1 MPLPTLQ
8 ECQSALSNC
17 LADDSSP
24 SDESIQTWRQLIQ
37 RCLSHGTSYDDNLL
51 SSSSSP
57 DDAGN
62 NAEVFTSRSKEA
74 GGVLSDS
81 IEWYLRQWWSQQHQN
96 NTSDGGDNNDN
107 HVSAKVQKQLKDDPV
122 ICAVVESLWLVGCLL
137 DTEEVSTTAQVKK
150 GEGLSADAT
159 NSDGDKTSKVPYQ
172 CLVNIIKD
180 LTSSRNWMT
189 NNKDGDDAMETDE
202 NAQPLI
208 PIASLQTTL
217 ELSLLQAANLLPNPP
232 PITAKAKAMKARAG
246 GKAGGAAAAAAADD
260 TPVDFVHKKLKKM
273 NTDMYYRQHKFNLLA
288 EESEGYAKLL
298 SFFVV
303 GISEGGTVG
312 KHGEEDDG
320 EDSSSKE
327 ARKYVRELIGAFDLD
342 PNRVLDLALD
352 ALEWELNEIILSQQ
366 AKKSSSKGGANEELE
381 FDTINKALSNV
392 QNPKVVNTLLEIIRE
407 LDGNSS
413 SGRAIAHL
421 LGFKYRSYNN
431 RAAKLAAVAAE
442 KGKDGKDTSD
452 KAGSDKST
460 SAPARIYPRSL
471 FISTA
476 FLSAHGLVDPH
487 NLLPHL
493 NSTLNLIDTYKTH
506 TTTTI
511 NRLKKLGVVS
521 LNSSKA
527 DKKDAKD
534 DAADNESADRD
545 AAFRN
550 DPIIGVFR
558 AYLAMGDWDKPVA
571 FLAHATVPEFDSAV
585 KDSDGD
591 KMFSA
596 MELAVLAACS
606 LSESVGAD
614 VCAWVSTMIKNV
626 YNEGGNNGKSSR
638 ASILP
643 LLNSPF
649 PTETP
654 LSEMSSVLRGPL
666 STLAA
671 SGVIRLAQPLYIKLC
686 QIYNKKLT
694 LAENKVEVDIECID
708 DNIMSVLS
716 TFMVPSLSLFPSD
729 TLLPKELWSL
739 LKKLPYTLRYNL
751 YSAWR
756 KPGLE
761 KGTLRSMLPKDI
773 KSGKIPKPLGIIESE
788 IETGI
793 AARYVLKRI
802 SKENIKDMGRQL
814 SKTSHNNPLVVFT
827 DILAKIE
834 SYDNLIL
841 MMVDTFQFATE
852 LSLDVMGYCL
862 LLSLGGS
869 DGGGQRRSGTK
880 MGGLNTEQWLASL
893 ETFTGAFYKKFPDVE
908 LRGILIYLTA
918 RFRDGESSE
927 LGVLRSLI
935 KTAGG
940 YGFVDYDSTA
950 SLSELQLDGRCGS
963 RLLKRETSSFG
974 VVDNINR
981 KASQHLR
988 AVLQGGDLGVMMIL
1002 LLSQMRLKILYTKAG
1017 SGTEHV
1023 KVIGNTYDDCEA
1035 VLCLLLE
1042 FLSDSSDDQ
1051 VTGSS
1056 TKEKFAA
1063 SMPSLEDLHTKYGL
1077 DTAVAWMLCRP
1088 LIRKSM
1094 FFKDDNKLA
1103 GNAVMPAFLER
1114 FAASPDM
1121 TKSCEKLLPQ
1131 GAWKNIT
1138 QAMFQAFYSLSI
1150 YDILCPEERY
1160 NIEIG
1165 RLKKEVERLI
1175 ILQKGGDAARG
1186 QMSALAAAAAAAG
1199 ASANE
1204 VRLATTFTLVHR
1216 EELDR
1221 LKRNVDQLNKDF
1233 QRQQKRCRF
1242 VTSMLESQKE
1252 DLIRS
1257 GGSDGTF
1264 ASAFMTFCV
1273 YPRCFLS
1280 SEDSLFCAQFIKVL
1294 HRMRLPGFSTIEI
1307 IDNIV
1312 NAATGSLYS
1321 MTEDE
1326 AGNLAIFFHE
1336 IWKSV
1341 NSWRYDNDAFSTELK
1356 GSPGS
1361 KLSKAYAEANS
1372 IGDHSTTYG
1381 ITHDDFKSIYT
1392 QWHNKIGVSAIGC
1405 FASSEYMHTRA
1416 ALIVLSRIVLVYPT
1430 QPKVGDKILKS
1441 LSSLQSDDNPRP
1453 DIRATAQG
1461 YYSQLTKARDEG
1473 MWKEE
1478 NIAVTRARQEKE
1490 KAKAEE
1496 RKKNLALQHEN
1507 MKKES
1512 EAITREIGD
1521 GGRYGRDRRDDRGR
1535 PDDRGR
1541 AWGAEPRAHQQ
1552 RAPPMSVSAPVFT
1565 PKVGAQRELGFADR
1579 REHDRRGG
1587 GQERDVY
1594 VPPNRRDGPVTRRQE
1609 EGRGERRKRSRS
1621 PDHGDD
1627 SEHQQSKRT
1636 RGEWAPPRRSA
1647 RR

>member
-1 MPLPTLQ
+1 MSLPTLQ

-17 LADDSSP
+17 LADSP
-24 SDESIQTWRQLIQ
+24 PTDEAIQIWRQLIQ
-37 RCLSHGTSYDDNLL
+37 RCLSHGTSFDDHLL
-51 SSSSSP
+51 STSSSP
-57 DDAGN
+57 DDADN
-62 NAEVFTSRSKEA
+62 NAEVLTSRAKEA

-81 IEWYLRQWWSQQHQN
+81 IEWYLRQWRDQQQQN
-96 NTSDGGDNNDN
+96 DSDGSDL
-107 HVSAKVQKQLKDDPV
+107 QKQLKDDAV

-137 DTEEVSTTAQVKK
+137 DSEEDNSTTQVKN
-150 GEGLSADAT
+150 GGLSADVT
-159 NSDGDKTSKVPYQ
+159 KSDGDKTSNVPYQ

-189 NNKDGDDAMETDE
+189 SSKNGDDAMETDE
-202 NAQPLI
+202 NSQPLI
-208 PIASLQTTL
+208 PIVSLQTTL
-217 ELSLLQAANLLPNPP
+217 ELSLLQSANLLPNPP
-232 PITAKAKAMKARAG
+232 PTTAKAKAIKARG
-246 GKAGGAAAAAAADD
+246 GKGGAAAAVAADD
-260 TPVDFVHKKLKKM
+260 TPVDFVHKKLKKI

-303 GISEGGTVG
+303 GINEGGTAG
-312 KHGEEDDG
+312 EDDTNG
-320 EDSSSKE
+320 DSSYKE

-352 ALEWELNEIILSQQ
+352 ALEWELNEIMTSQQ
-366 AKKSSSKGGANEELE
+366 TKKSSSKSAANEEWGFE
-381 FDTINKALSNV
+381 AINSAMSNV
-392 QNPKVVNTLLEIIRE
+392 QSPKVVNTLLAIIRE
-407 LDGNSS
+407 LDGNSRT
-413 SGRAIAHL
+413 GRAVAHL

-431 RAAKLAAVAAE
+431 RAAKIAAVAAE
-442 KGKDGKDTSD
+442 KEKDAKDATD
-452 KAGSDKST
+452 KAGSGNGKSA
-460 SAPARIYPRSL
+460 SAPTRIYPRSL

-476 FLSAHGLVDPH
+476 FLCAHGLVDPH

-506 TTTTI
+506 TTNTI
-511 NRLKKLGVVS
+511 KRLKKLGVVS

-527 DKKDAKD
+527 DKKDAKEDAD
-534 DAADNESADRD
+534 DHESADRD
-545 AAFRN
+545 AAFQN
-550 DPIIGVFR
+550 DPVIGIFR
-558 AYLAMGDWDKPVA
+558 AFLAMGDWDRSAA
-571 FLAHATVPEFDSAV
+571 FLAHATLPEFDSAV

-606 LSESVGAD
+606 LSDSVGAD
-614 VCAWVSTMIKNV
+614 LCAWVGAMIKYV
-626 YNEGGNNGKSSR
+626 SNENGDSDKSTSTSR

-643 LLNSPF
+643 PLNSPF
-649 PTETP
+649 PSETP
-654 LSEMSSVLRGPL
+654 LSEISAVLIAPL
-666 STLAA
+666 SSLSA
-671 SGVIRLAQPLYIKLC
+671 SGVVRLAQPLYVNLC
-686 QIYNKKLT
+686 RLYNKKLALT
-694 LAENKVEVDIECID
+694 NSESEVDVKCID
-708 DNIMSVLS
+708 DNTMSVLS

-761 KGTLRSMLPKDI
+761 KGTLRSMLPKDF
-773 KSGKIPKPLGIIESE
+773 KSGKIPKPLGNIESE

-862 LLSLGGS
+862 LLSLGGG
-869 DGGGQRRSGTK
+869 DEGGHRRSGTK

-908 LRGILIYLTA
+908 LRGILIYLAA
-918 RFRDGESSE
+918 RFKDGESSE

-981 KASQHLR
+981 NASQHLR
-988 AVLQGGDLGVMMIL
+988 AVLQGGDLGVMMLL

-1023 KVIGNTYDDCEA
+1023 KVIGNAYDDCEA

-1051 VTGSS
+1051 ASGSS

-1063 SMPSLEDLHTKYGL
+1063 SMPSLADLHSKYGL
-1077 DTAVAWMLCRP
+1077 DAAVAWMLCRP

-1094 FFKDDNKLA
+1094 FFKDDSKLT
-1103 GNAVMPAFLER
+1103 GKSSQNVMPDFLKR
-1114 FAASPDM
+1114 FAASPEM
-1121 TKSCEKLLPQ
+1121 TTSCEKLLPQ
-1131 GAWKNIT
+1131 GAWKDLT
-1138 QAMFQAFYSLSI
+1138 PSMFQAFYSLSI

-1165 RLKKEVERLI
+1165 RLKKEVERLT
-1175 ILQKGGDAARG
+1175 ILQKGGHAALG

-1204 VRLATTFTLVHR
+1204 VRQATAFTMVHR

-1233 QRQQKRCRF
+1233 QRQQKRCEF

-1252 DLIRS
+1252 DLICS
-1257 GGSDGTF
+1257 EESNGTF
-1264 ASAFMTFCV
+1264 ASAFMTFCI

-1280 SEDSLFCAQFIKVL
+1280 PEDSLFCAQFIKVL
-1294 HRMRLPGFSTIEI
+1294 HRMKLPGFSTIEL
-1307 IDNIV
+1307 IDSIV
-1312 NAATGSLYS
+1312 NAATGSLYC

-1326 AGNLAIFFHE
+1326 A
-1336 IWKSV
+1336 
-1341 NSWRYDNDAFSTELK
+1341 ELK

-1361 KLSKAYAEANS
+1361 KLSKAYAEANN
-1372 IGDHSTTYG
+1372 IGDHSITDG
-1381 ITHDDFKSIYT
+1381 ITHDDFKALYT
-1392 QWHNKIGVSAIGC
+1392 QWHSKIGVSSIGC
-1405 FASSEYMHTRA
+1405 LASSEYMHTRA

-1441 LSSLQSDDNPRP
+1441 LSSLQSEDNPRP

-1461 YYSQLTKARDEG
+1461 YCSQLTKARDEG

-1521 GGRYGRDRRDDRGR
+1521 GDRYGRDRRDDRGR
-1535 PDDRGR
+1535 FDDRGR
-1541 AWGAEPRAHQQ
+1541 PWGPDPRSHQQ
-1552 RAPPMSVSAPVFT
+1552 RVPPMNASAPVFT

-1579 REHDRRGG
+1579 REHERRGG

-1621 PDHGDD
+1621 PDRGGDD
-1627 SEHQQSKRT
+1627 SEHQQAKRS

>member
-1 MPLPTLQ
+1 MPLPSLK
-8 ECQSALSNC
+8 ECQSTLSNC
-17 LADDSSP
+17 LADSSP
-24 SDESIQTWRQLIQ
+24 SDESIQTWRQLVQ
-37 RCLSHGTSYDDNLL
+37 RCLSHGTSYDDHLT
-51 SSSSSP
+51 STSY
-57 DDAGN
+57 AGVN
-62 NAEVFTSRSKEA
+62 SEDLTSRSKEA

-81 IEWYLRQWWSQQHQN
+81 IEWYLRQWWSRQQQN
-96 NTSDGGDNNDN
+96 NTSGGSDHDN
-107 HVSAKVQKQLKDDPV
+107 HELQKQLKDDKV

-137 DTEEVSTTAQVKK
+137 DTEEDNNAAQVKK
-150 GEGLSADAT
+150 GEGS
-159 NSDGDKTSKVPYQ
+159 SGDKASKVPYQ

-180 LTSSRNWMT
+180 LTSSRNWMA
-189 NNKDGDDAMETDE
+189 NDKDGDDAMDTNE
-202 NAQPLI
+202 NSQPLI
-208 PIASLQTTL
+208 PIVTLQTTL
-217 ELSLLQAANLLPNPP
+217 ELSLLQSANLLPNPP
-232 PITAKAKAMKARAG
+232 PTTAKAKAMKARAG
-246 GKAGGAAAAAAADD
+246 GKAGAAADD

-298 SFFVV
+298 SFFIV
-303 GISEGGTVG
+303 GINEVGT
-312 KHGEEDDG
+312 GEE
-320 EDSSSKE
+320 EDASKDLVSKE

-352 ALEWELNEIILSQQ
+352 ALEWELNEIMTSQQ
-366 AKKSSSKGGANEELE
+366 SKKSSSRNGANDEWG
-381 FDTINKALSNV
+381 FDAINTAMSNV
-392 QNPKVVNTLLEIIRE
+392 QSPKVVNTLLAIIGE
-407 LDGNSS
+407 LDGNSNT
-413 SGRAIAHL
+413 GRAIAHL
-421 LGFKYRSYNN
+421 LGFKYRSYHN
-431 RAAKLAAVAAE
+431 RAAKMAAVAAE
-442 KGKDGKDTSD
+442 KGKDGKDTTD
-452 KAGSDKST
+452 KAGKGNDKSAST
-460 SAPARIYPRSL
+460 PTRIYPRSL

-476 FLSAHGLVDPH
+476 FLSAHGLVDLH

-527 DKKDAKD
+527 EKKNDKD
-534 DAADNESADRD
+534 DTAGNESAARD
-545 AAFRN
+545 AAFQN
-550 DPIIGVFR
+550 DPVIGLFR
-558 AYLAMGDWDKPVA
+558 AFLAMGDGDRPAA

-585 KDSDGD
+585 KDGDGD

-614 VCAWVSTMIKNV
+614 VCAWVASMIKNIS
-626 YNEGGNNGKSSR
+626 NENGNSGTSTSTSR

-649 PTETP
+649 PPETS
-654 LSEMSSVLRGPL
+654 LSEISSVLRGPL
-666 STLAA
+666 SSLSA
-671 SGVIRLAQPLYIKLC
+671 SGAIRLAQPLYIKLC
-686 QIYNKKLT
+686 RLYNKKLV
-694 LAENKVEVDIECID
+694 LIEHNVEVDIKCID
-708 DNIMSVLS
+708 DNTMSVLS

-739 LKKLPYTLRYNL
+739 LKKLPYTLRYSL

-773 KSGKIPKPLGIIESE
+773 KSGKIPKPLGNIESE

-814 SKTSHNNPLVVFT
+814 SKTSHNNPLVVFS

-862 LLSLGGS
+862 LLSLGGG

-908 LRGILIYLTA
+908 LRGILVYLTS

-950 SLSELQLDGRCGS
+950 SLSDLQLDGRCGS

-1017 SGTEHV
+1017 SDSEHV

-1051 VTGSS
+1051 ASGSS

-1063 SMPSLEDLHTKYGL
+1063 SMPSLEDLHSKYGL
-1077 DTAVAWMLCRP
+1077 DAAVAWMLCRP

-1094 FFKDDNKLA
+1094 FFKDDDKLA
-1103 GNAVMPAFLER
+1103 GNSPQNVTPGFLKR
-1114 FAASPDM
+1114 FAASPEM
-1121 TKSCEKLLPQ
+1121 TTSCEKLLPQ
-1131 GAWKNIT
+1131 GAWKNLSPT
-1138 QAMFQAFYSLSI
+1138 LFQTFYSLSI

-1165 RLKKEVERLI
+1165 RLKKEVERLT
-1175 ILQKGGDAARG
+1175 ILQKGGEAARG

-1199 ASANE
+1199 ANANE
-1204 VRLATTFTLVHR
+1204 VRQATTFTIVHR

-1221 LKRNVDQLNKDF
+1221 LKRNVDQLNRDF
-1233 QRQQKRCRF
+1233 QRQQKRCKF
-1242 VTSMLESQKE
+1242 VMSMLESQKK
-1252 DLIRS
+1252 DLIRA
-1257 GGSDGTF
+1257 GESDGTF

-1280 SEDSLFCAQFIKVL
+1280 PEDSLFCAQFIKVL
-1294 HRMRLPGFSTIEI
+1294 HSMKLQGFSTIEL

-1312 NAATGSLYS
+1312 NAAIGSLYC

-1326 AGNLAIFFHE
+1326 AGNLAIFLNE

-1341 NSWRYDNDAFSTELK
+1341 NSWRYNNDAFSSELK

-1361 KLSKAYAEANS
+1361 KLSKAYAEANN
-1372 IGDHSTTYG
+1372 IGDHSVTDG
-1381 ITHDDFKSIYT
+1381 ITHDDFKAIYT
-1392 QWHNKIGVSAIGC
+1392 QWHSKIGVSSIGC
-1405 FASSEYMHTRA
+1405 LASSEYMHTRA

-1441 LSSLQSDDNPRP
+1441 LSSLQSEDNPRP

-1461 YYSQLTKARDEG
+1461 YHSQLTKARDDG

-1521 GGRYGRDRRDDRGR
+1521 GDRYGRDRRDDRGR

-1541 AWGAEPRAHQQ
+1541 AWGADPRAHQQ
-1552 RAPPMSVSAPVFT
+1552 RGPPMNGSAPVFT

-1579 REHDRRGG
+1579 RERGG
-1587 GQERDVY
+1587 HERDVY

-1609 EGRGERRKRSRS
+1609 DGRGGGRKRSRS
-1621 PDHGDD
+1621 PDRGDD

>member
-1 MPLPTLQ
+1 MHVSRPTTREAAVNKSPATMSLPTVE
-8 ECQSALSNC
+8 ECQSALSNF
-17 LADDSSP
+17 LADSSP
-24 SDESIQTWRQLIQ
+24 TDGAIQTWRQLIQ
-37 RCLSHGTSYDDNLL
+37 RCLSHGTSFDDHLL
-51 SSSSSP
+51 TTSSSP
-57 DDAGN
+57 DDASN
-62 NAEVFTSRSKEA
+62 NAEVLTSRAKEA

-81 IEWYLRQWWSQQHQN
+81 IEWYLRQWWNQQQQN
-96 NTSDGGDNNDN
+96 DSDGSNDN
-107 HVSAKVQKQLKDDPV
+107 HVSLELQKQLKDNAV

-137 DTEEVSTTAQVKK
+137 DTEEENSTTQVKN
-150 GEGLSADAT
+150 GGGLSADAT
-159 NSDGDKTSKVPYQ
+159 KSDGDKTSNVPYQ

-180 LTSSRNWMT
+180 LTASRNWMT
-189 NNKDGDDAMETDE
+189 SSKDGNNAMETDE
-202 NAQPLI
+202 NSQALI

-217 ELSLLQAANLLPNPP
+217 ELSLLQSANLLPNPP
-232 PITAKAKAMKARAG
+232 PTTAKAKAMKARG
-246 GKAGGAAAAAAADD
+246 GKGGSAAAADD
-260 TPVDFVHKKLKKM
+260 TPVDFVHKKLKKI

-303 GISEGGTVG
+303 GINEGSTAGKDDEENGT
-312 KHGEEDDG
+312 DI
-320 EDSSSKE
+320 DSISKE

-352 ALEWELNEIILSQQ
+352 ALEWELNEIMTSQQ
-366 AKKSSSKGGANEELE
+366 SKKSSSKNGTNEEWGFE
-381 FDTINKALSNV
+381 AINSAMSNV
-392 QNPKVVNTLLEIIRE
+392 QSPKVVNALLAIIRE
-407 LDGNSS
+407 LDGNSRT
-413 SGRAIAHL
+413 GRAIAHL

-431 RAAKLAAVAAE
+431 RAAKIAAVAAE
-442 KGKDGKDTSD
+442 KEKDGKDTTD
-452 KAGSDKST
+452 KAGSGNGKSA
-460 SAPARIYPRSL
+460 SAPTRIYPRSL

-476 FLSAHGLVDPH
+476 FLCAHGLVDPH

-506 TTTTI
+506 TTNTI
-511 NRLKKLGVVS
+511 KRLKKLGVVS

-527 DKKDAKD
+527 DKKDAKED
-534 DAADNESADRD
+534 TVDNESADRD
-545 AAFRN
+545 AAFQN
-550 DPIIGVFR
+550 DPVIGVFR
-558 AYLAMGDWDKPVA
+558 AFLAMGDGDRSAA

-606 LSESVGAD
+606 LSDSVGAD
-614 VCAWVSTMIKNV
+614 LCAWVTTMIKYV
-626 YNEGGNNGKSSR
+626 SNENGNSDKSTSTSR

-649 PTETP
+649 PSETP
-654 LSEMSSVLRGPL
+654 LSEISAVLRGPL
-666 STLAA
+666 SSLSA
-671 SGVIRLAQPLYIKLC
+671 SGAIRLAQPLYINLC
-686 QIYNKKLT
+686 RLYNKKLV
-694 LAENKVEVDIECID
+694 LANFESEVDIKCID
-708 DNIMSVLS
+708 DNTLSVLS
-716 TFMVPSLSLFPSD
+716 TFLVPSLSLFPSD

-773 KSGKIPKPLGIIESE
+773 KSGKIPKPLGNIESE

-862 LLSLGGS
+862 LLSLGGG
-869 DGGGQRRSGTK
+869 DEGGQRRKGTK

-908 LRGILIYLTA
+908 LRGILIYLAA

-1051 VTGSS
+1051 ASGSS

-1063 SMPSLEDLHTKYGL
+1063 SMPSLEDLHSKYGL
-1077 DTAVAWMLCRP
+1077 DAAVAWMLCRP

-1094 FFKDDNKLA
+1094 FFKDDSKFA
-1103 GNAVMPAFLER
+1103 GKASQNVMPDFLKR
-1114 FAASPDM
+1114 FAASPEM
-1121 TKSCEKLLPQ
+1121 TTSCEKLLSQ
-1131 GAWKNIT
+1131 GAWKNLT
-1138 QAMFQAFYSLSI
+1138 PSMFQAFYSLSI

-1165 RLKKEVERLI
+1165 RLKKEVERLT

-1204 VRLATTFTLVHR
+1204 VRQATAFTMVHR
-1216 EELDR
+1216 EELGR

-1233 QRQQKRCRF
+1233 QRQQKRCKF
-1242 VTSMLESQKE
+1242 VMSMLESQKE

-1257 GGSDGTF
+1257 GESNGTF
-1264 ASAFMTFCV
+1264 ASAFMTFCI

-1280 SEDSLFCAQFIKVL
+1280 PEDSLFCAQFIKVL
-1294 HRMRLPGFSTIEI
+1294 HRMKLPGFSTIEL

-1312 NAATGSLYS
+1312 HAATGSLYC

-1326 AGNLAIFFHE
+1326 AGKFLQYLSFARVFSSYFLTTSCFLGNLAIFLNE

-1341 NSWRYDNDAFSTELK
+1341 NSWRYNNDAFSTELK
-1356 GSPGS
+1356 GSV
-1361 KLSKAYAEANS
+1361 
-1372 IGDHSTTYG
+1372 ST
-1381 ITHDDFKSIYT
+1381 HCS
-1392 QWHNKIGVSAIGC
+1392 
-1405 FASSEYMHTRA
+1405 
-1416 ALIVLSRIVLVYPT
+1416 
-1430 QPKVGDKILKS
+1430 
-1441 LSSLQSDDNPRP
+1441 
-1453 DIRATAQG
+1453 
-1461 YYSQLTKARDEG
+1461 
-1473 MWKEE
+1473 
-1478 NIAVTRARQEKE
+1478 
-1490 KAKAEE
+1490 
-1496 RKKNLALQHEN
+1496 
-1507 MKKES
+1507 
-1512 EAITREIGD
+1512 
-1521 GGRYGRDRRDDRGR
+1521 
-1535 PDDRGR
+1535 
-1541 AWGAEPRAHQQ
+1541 
-1552 RAPPMSVSAPVFT
+1552 
-1565 PKVGAQRELGFADR
+1565 FADLSLKFHLTSHSNVCYFSLVR
-1579 REHDRRGG
+1579 SCRKHML
-1587 GQERDVY
+1587 
-1594 VPPNRRDGPVTRRQE
+1594 RQMIL
-1609 EGRGERRKRSRS
+1609 GTTLSQMGLLTTTSRLS
-1621 PDHGDD
+1621 TLNGTAKL
-1627 SEHQQSKRT
+1627 EFRLLV
-1636 RGEWAPPRRSA
+1636 A
-1647 RR
+1647 

>member
-1 MPLPTLQ
+1 M
-8 ECQSALSNC
+8 
-17 LADDSSP
+17 
-24 SDESIQTWRQLIQ
+24 
-37 RCLSHGTSYDDNLL
+37 
-51 SSSSSP
+51 
-57 DDAGN
+57 
-62 NAEVFTSRSKEA
+62 
-74 GGVLSDS
+74 
-81 IEWYLRQWWSQQHQN
+81 
-96 NTSDGGDNNDN
+96 
-107 HVSAKVQKQLKDDPV
+107 
-122 ICAVVESLWLVGCLL
+122 
-137 DTEEVSTTAQVKK
+137 
-150 GEGLSADAT
+150 
-159 NSDGDKTSKVPYQ
+159 
-172 CLVNIIKD
+172 
-180 LTSSRNWMT
+180 
-189 NNKDGDDAMETDE
+189 
-202 NAQPLI
+202 
-208 PIASLQTTL
+208 
-217 ELSLLQAANLLPNPP
+217 AN
-232 PITAKAKAMKARAG
+232 KAKKARVVG
-246 GKAGGAAAAAAADD
+246 GKAGTAAAAAVADD

-298 SFFVV
+298 SFFLV
-303 GISEGGTVG
+303 GIKEGDIVG
-312 KHGEEDDG
+312 KGGDGDDNG
-320 EDSSSKE
+320 HDHTSSKE

-352 ALEWELNEIILSQQ
+352 TLEWELNEIITSHT
-366 AKKSSSKGGANEELE
+366 KTSSSKGAASEEWG
-381 FDTINKALSNV
+381 FDTINTAMSNV
-392 QNPKVVNTLLEIIRE
+392 QSPKVVNTLLAIIRE
-407 LDGNSS
+407 LDGNSTT
-413 SGRAIAHL
+413 GRAIAHL
-421 LGFKYRSYNN
+421 LGFKYRSYHN
-431 RAAKLAAVAAE
+431 RAAKVTAAVTD
-442 KGKDGKDTSD
+442 KGKDGKDTTD
-452 KAGSDKST
+452 KAVSGKDKSA
-460 SAPARIYPRSL
+460 SAPTRIYPRSL

-493 NSTLNLIDTYKTH
+493 NSTLNLIETYKTH
-506 TTTTI
+506 TATTI

-527 DKKDAKD
+527 DKKDATEDK
-534 DAADNESADRD
+534 ADSESADRD

-550 DPIIGVFR
+550 DPVLGVFR
-558 AYLAMGDWDKPVA
+558 AFLAMGDWDRPAA

-585 KDSDGD
+585 KGSDED

-596 MELAVLAACS
+596 MEVAVLAACS
-606 LSESVGAD
+606 LSDSVGAD
-614 VCAWVSTMIKNV
+614 VCAWVTTKAKNV
-626 YNEGGNNGKSSR
+626 YSEGGNSGKSTSTSR
-638 ASILP
+638 VSILP
-643 LLNSPF
+643 LLNFPF
-649 PTETP
+649 PSETP
-654 LSEMSSVLRGPL
+654 LSEISAVLRGPL
-666 STLAA
+666 SSLAT

-686 QIYNKKLT
+686 RLYNKKLV
-694 LAENKVEVDIECID
+694 LAEHKVEVDIKCID
-708 DNIMSVLS
+708 DDTVSVLS

-761 KGTLRSMLPKDI
+761 KGTLRSMLPKDV

-841 MMVDTFQFATE
+841 MMVDTFQYVTE

-862 LLSLGGS
+862 LLSLSGG

-908 LRGILIYLTA
+908 LRGILIYLTT
-918 RFRDGESSE
+918 RFKDGESSE

-940 YGFVDYDSTA
+940 YGFVDFDSTA

-988 AVLQGGDLGVMMIL
+988 AVLQGGDLGVIMLL
-1002 LLSQMRLKILYTKAG
+1002 LLSQMRSKILYSKAG

-1035 VLCLLLE
+1035 VMCLLLE

-1051 VTGSS
+1051 ASGSS

-1077 DTAVAWMLCRP
+1077 DTAVAWTLCRP

-1094 FFKDDNKLA
+1094 FFKDDNKLTGA
-1103 GNAVMPAFLER
+1103 ASQQVMPAFLER
-1114 FAASPDM
+1114 FAGSPEM

-1131 GAWKNIT
+1131 GAWKHIT
-1138 QAMFQAFYSLSI
+1138 QAMFQAFYSFSI

-1165 RLKKEVERLI
+1165 RLKKEVERLN

-1199 ASANE
+1199 ASANA
-1204 VRLATTFTLVHR
+1204 VRQATAFTPAHR
-1216 EELDR
+1216 AELDR
-1221 LKRNVDQLNKDF
+1221 LKRNVDQLNNDF
-1233 QRQQKRCRF
+1233 ERQQKRCKF
-1242 VTSMLESQKE
+1242 VKSMLETQKN

-1257 GGSDGTF
+1257 GEGDADSDGAF

-1280 SEDSLFCAQFIKVL
+1280 PEDSLFCAHFILML
-1294 HRMRLPGFSTIEI
+1294 HKMRLPGFLTIELV
-1307 IDNIV
+1307 DNIV
-1312 NAATGSLYS
+1312 KAATGSLYC

-1326 AGNLAIFFHE
+1326 AGNLAIFLNE

-1341 NSWRYDNDAFSTELK
+1341 NSWRYDNDAFASELK
-1356 GSPGS
+1356 GSV
-1361 KLSKAYAEANS
+1361 
-1372 IGDHSTTYG
+1372 ST
-1381 ITHDDFKSIYT
+1381 HF
-1392 QWHNKIGVSAIGC
+1392 
-1405 FASSEYMHTRA
+1405 
-1416 ALIVLSRIVLVYPT
+1416 LLPL
-1430 QPKVGDKILKS
+1430 
-1441 LSSLQSDDNPRP
+1441 
-1453 DIRATAQG
+1453 
-1461 YYSQLTKARDEG
+1461 
-1473 MWKEE
+1473 
-1478 NIAVTRARQEKE
+1478 
-1490 KAKAEE
+1490 
-1496 RKKNLALQHEN
+1496 LALFSSDLTSCSIFCH
-1507 MKKES
+1507 
-1512 EAITREIGD
+1512 
-1521 GGRYGRDRRDDRGR
+1521 
-1535 PDDRGR
+1535 
-1541 AWGAEPRAHQQ
+1541 
-1552 RAPPMSVSAPVFT
+1552 
-1565 PKVGAQRELGFADR
+1565 
-1579 REHDRRGG
+1579 
-1587 GQERDVY
+1587 
-1594 VPPNRRDGPVTRRQE
+1594 
-1609 EGRGERRKRSRS
+1609 
-1621 PDHGDD
+1621 
-1627 SEHQQSKRT
+1627 
-1636 RGEWAPPRRSA
+1636 
-1647 RR
+1647 

>member
-1 MPLPTLQ
+1 M
-8 ECQSALSNC
+8 
-17 LADDSSP
+17 LA
-24 SDESIQTWRQLIQ
+24 IR
-37 RCLSHGTSYDDNLL
+37 
-51 SSSSSP
+51 
-57 DDAGN
+57 A
-62 NAEVFTSRSKEA
+62 KEA
-74 GGVLSDS
+74 GGILSDS
-81 IEWYLRQWWSQQHQN
+81 IEWYLRQWWNQKQQN
-96 NTSDGGDNNDN
+96 NDSDGSGDDN
-107 HVSAKVQKQLKDDPV
+107 HNVSLESQKQLKNDAV

-137 DTEEVSTTAQVKK
+137 DTEEDNST
-150 GEGLSADAT
+150 GGGSSADAT
-159 NSDGDKTSKVPYQ
+159 KSNGDETSHVPYQ

-180 LTSSRNWMT
+180 LTASRNWMT
-189 NNKDGDDAMETDE
+189 SSTDGKDAMETDE
-202 NAQPLI
+202 NSQPLI
-208 PIASLQTTL
+208 PIVSLQTTL
-217 ELSLLQAANLLPNPP
+217 ELSLLQSANLLPNPP
-232 PITAKAKAMKARAG
+232 PTTAKAKAMKGRG
-246 GKAGGAAAAAAADD
+246 GKGGAAAAAADD
-260 TPVDFVHKKLKKM
+260 TPVDFVHKKLKKI

-303 GISEGGTVG
+303 GINELGTSD
-312 KHGEEDDG
+312 KDG
-320 EDSSSKE
+320 VNDNSLSKE
-327 ARKYVRELIGAFDLD
+327 ARRYVRELIGAFDLD

-352 ALEWELNEIILSQQ
+352 ALEWELNEIMTSQQ
-366 AKKSSSKGGANEELE
+366 TKKSSTKSGVNEEWGFE
-381 FDTINKALSNV
+381 AINTAMSNV
-392 QNPKVVNTLLEIIRE
+392 QNPNVVNTLLGIIRE
-407 LDGNSS
+407 LDGNSRT
-413 SGRAIAHL
+413 GRAIAHL

-431 RAAKLAAVAAE
+431 RAAKIAAVAAE
-442 KGKDGKDTSD
+442 KQKDGKDATD
-452 KAGSDKST
+452 KAGSGNGKSA
-460 SAPARIYPRSL
+460 SAPTRIYPRSL

-476 FLSAHGLVDPH
+476 FLCAHGLVDPH

-506 TTTTI
+506 TTNTI
-511 NRLKKLGVVS
+511 KRLKKLGVVS

-527 DKKDAKD
+527 DNKDAKED
-534 DAADNESADRD
+534 TVENESADRD
-545 AAFRN
+545 AAFQN
-550 DPIIGVFR
+550 DPVIGVFR
-558 AYLAMGDWDKPVA
+558 AFLAMGEGDRSAA

-585 KDSDGD
+585 KDGDGD

-606 LSESVGAD
+606 LSDSVGAD
-614 VCAWVSTMIKNV
+614 LCAWVATKIKNV
-626 YNEGGNNGKSSR
+626 SNEENGISDKSTSKSR
-638 ASILP
+638 TSILP
-643 LLNSPF
+643 LSNSPF
-649 PTETP
+649 PSETP
-654 LSEMSSVLRGPL
+654 LSEISAILRDPL
-666 STLAA
+666 SSLSA
-671 SGVIRLAQPLYIKLC
+671 SGAIRLAQPLYINLC
-686 QIYNKKLT
+686 RVYNKKLV
-694 LAENKVEVDIECID
+694 LADSESEVDIKCID
-708 DNIMSVLS
+708 DNTMSVLS

-739 LKKLPYTLRYNL
+739 LKKLPYTLRYDL

-773 KSGKIPKPLGIIESE
+773 KSGKIPKPLGNIESE

-827 DILAKIE
+827 DILSKIE

-862 LLSLGGS
+862 LLSLGGG

-988 AVLQGGDLGVMMIL
+988 AVLQGDDLGVMMIL

-1042 FLSDSSDDQ
+1042 FLSDSSGDQ
-1051 VTGSS
+1051 AGSS
-1056 TKEKFAA
+1056 AKEKFAA
-1063 SMPSLEDLHTKYGL
+1063 SMPSLGDLHSKYGL
-1077 DTAVAWMLCRP
+1077 DAAVAWMLCRP

-1094 FFKDDNKLA
+1094 FFKDDSKLA
-1103 GNAVMPAFLER
+1103 GNASQNAMPDFLKR
-1114 FAASPDM
+1114 FAASPEM
-1121 TKSCEKLLPQ
+1121 TTSCEKLLPQ
-1131 GAWKNIT
+1131 GAWKNLT
-1138 QAMFQAFYSLSI
+1138 PSMFQVFYSLSI

-1165 RLKKEVERLI
+1165 RLKKEVERLT

-1204 VRLATTFTLVHR
+1204 VRQATAFTTVHR

-1221 LKRNVDQLNKDF
+1221 LKRNVDELNRDF
-1233 QRQQKRCRF
+1233 QRQQKRCKF
-1242 VTSMLESQKE
+1242 VMSMLESQKE
-1252 DLIRS
+1252 DLIHS
-1257 GGSDGTF
+1257 GESNGTF
-1264 ASAFMTFCV
+1264 ASAFMTFCI

-1280 SEDSLFCAQFIKVL
+1280 PEDSLFCAQFIKVL
-1294 HRMRLPGFSTIEI
+1294 HRMKLPGFMTIEL

-1312 NAATGSLYS
+1312 NAATGSLYC

-1326 AGNLAIFFHE
+1326 AG
-1336 IWKSV
+1336 
-1341 NSWRYDNDAFSTELK
+1341 
-1356 GSPGS
+1356 
-1361 KLSKAYAEANS
+1361 
-1372 IGDHSTTYG
+1372 
-1381 ITHDDFKSIYT
+1381 
-1392 QWHNKIGVSAIGC
+1392 
-1405 FASSEYMHTRA
+1405 
-1416 ALIVLSRIVLVYPT
+1416 
-1430 QPKVGDKILKS
+1430 
-1441 LSSLQSDDNPRP
+1441 
-1453 DIRATAQG
+1453 
-1461 YYSQLTKARDEG
+1461 
-1473 MWKEE
+1473 
-1478 NIAVTRARQEKE
+1478 
-1490 KAKAEE
+1490 
-1496 RKKNLALQHEN
+1496 
-1507 MKKES
+1507 
-1512 EAITREIGD
+1512 
-1521 GGRYGRDRRDDRGR
+1521 
-1535 PDDRGR
+1535 
-1541 AWGAEPRAHQQ
+1541 
-1552 RAPPMSVSAPVFT
+1552 
-1565 PKVGAQRELGFADR
+1565 
-1579 REHDRRGG
+1579 
-1587 GQERDVY
+1587 
-1594 VPPNRRDGPVTRRQE
+1594 
-1609 EGRGERRKRSRS
+1609 
-1621 PDHGDD
+1621 
-1627 SEHQQSKRT
+1627 
-1636 RGEWAPPRRSA
+1636 
-1647 RR
+1647 